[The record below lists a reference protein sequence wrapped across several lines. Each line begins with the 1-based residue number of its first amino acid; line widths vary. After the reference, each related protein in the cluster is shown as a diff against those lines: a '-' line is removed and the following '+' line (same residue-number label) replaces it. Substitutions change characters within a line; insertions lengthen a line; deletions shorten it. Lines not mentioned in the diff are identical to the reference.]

1 MKKIGILALMML
13 LLAGTGWGASVRL
26 SQSPGRGKRTVE
38 VGDMFYIYMDVLD
51 IDARPEVP
59 KSVPGAKV
67 MYFERTGQN
76 SSYVSVN
83 GKTTQSFSY
92 TYTITLRATK
102 EGSFSYGP
110 PGPTVCISH
119 FSRPCDRGRCP
130 Q

>member
-59 KSVPGAKV
+59 KNVPGAKV

-110 PGPTVCISH
+110 VTVGGVRSKI
-119 FSRPCDRGRCP
+119 GRASCRERV
-130 Q
+130 